1 MTQDKSYSE
10 LKLLINGE
18 WRKGG
23 DGVSEP
29 VFNPATGGVLGQ
41 LPHANKADLDEA
53 LAASQSGFEVW
64 SKKSA
69 LERQNV
75 IDATCAL
82 MRERRDD
89 ICRLLTLEMGKPFPE
104 ACAEYDFAVETLKW
118 YGEEAKRAYGRI
130 IPARAP
136 NLRTQVYKEPIGP
149 SVAFVAWNFPATNV
163 IRKVAGAVAAGCSI
177 IIKPSE
183 ETPATA
189 IEIARCFQD
198 AGLPAGVLNVVFGE
212 PSEVSTHLLS
222 SPILKKLSVTG
233 STAVGKLLT
242 KMAADTLMR
251 CTMEL
256 GGHAPVIVTADAE
269 IDHAVANMVAA
280 KVRNAG
286 QVCTSPTRFLIE
298 KPVYDR
304 FVEGFANAFSK
315 SRIGNGLDDSVQ
327 MGPLI
332 DSRRIDWMDELVA
345 DATAKGARLVTGGH
359 RIGNEGAFYAPT
371 VLADV
376 TPDMKAM
383 VEEPFGP
390 MVLMMPVDSVEEALA
405 EANRVEVG
413 LAAYGFTQS
422 QAKALKIQQE
432 LNFGVIGINQPGVSL
447 PEAPFG
453 GMNETGYGSEGG
465 IEGLETFMRTKFVN
479 EMVL

>member
-1 MTQDKSYSE
+1 METSYSD
-10 LKLLINGE
+10 LKLLIDGE
-18 WRKGG
+18 WRDSG
-23 DGVSEP
+23 SNTTEP
-29 VFNPATGGVLGQ
+29 VYNPANGEVLGH
-41 LPHANKADLDEA
+41 LPHASTSDLNDA
-53 LAASQSGFEVW
+53 LEASQRGFDIW
-64 SKKSA
+64 SRKSA

-89 ICRLLTLEMGKPFPE
+89 ICSLLTLEMGKPFPE
-104 ACAEYDFAVETLKW
+104 ACAEYDFAVDTLKW

-136 NLRTQVYKEPIGP
+136 NFRTQVYKEPIGP

-198 AGLPAGVLNVVFGE
+198 AGLPAGVLNVVFGV
-212 PSEVSTHLLS
+212 PAEVSSHLLS
-222 SPILKKLSVTG
+222 SPIPKKLSVTG

-242 KMAADTLMR
+242 KMAADTLKR

-256 GGHAPVIVTADAE
+256 GGHAPVIVAADADVE
-269 IDHAVANMVAA
+269 QAIANMVAA
-280 KVRNAG
+280 KARNAG

-298 KPVYDR
+298 EPVYDQ
-304 FVEGFANAFSK
+304 FVEGFADAFSK
-315 SRIGNGLDDSVQ
+315 VKIGNGLDEGVQ

-332 DSRRIDWMDELVA
+332 ANRRVDWMDELVS
-345 DATAKGARLVTGGH
+345 DATSKGARLVTGGH

-383 VEEPFGP
+383 IEEPFGP
-390 MVLMMPVDSVEEALA
+390 MVLMMPVASVEDALT

-453 GMNETGYGSEGG
+453 GVNETGYGSEGG